1 MSEYFE
7 GIEVCDKI
15 RECLL
20 LEESESYCVYNEEQR
35 KEFLFKVFQFLM
47 IGGSLNQ
54 YEDKLSPY
62 LDWTKKVYK
71 ALVSVRKKVETSEI
85 FVESLAFRV
94 KSFDSGKVKL
104 SDYNPQN
111 FTYVVINPSIR
122 TAHVISNEW
131 AKFW

>member
-20 LEESESYCVYNEEQR
+20 LEESESYCVYNEDQR

-104 SDYNPQN
+104 SD
-111 FTYVVINPSIR
+111 
-122 TAHVISNEW
+122 
-131 AKFW
+131 